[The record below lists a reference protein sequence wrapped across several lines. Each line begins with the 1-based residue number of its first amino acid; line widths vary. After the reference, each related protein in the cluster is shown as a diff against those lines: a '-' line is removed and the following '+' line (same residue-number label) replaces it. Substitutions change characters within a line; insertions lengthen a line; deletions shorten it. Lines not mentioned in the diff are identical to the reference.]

1 MLLILN
7 PRRKKRFL
15 LLFYFIFRDLEIFKR
30 VPLAFLSAK
39 SIGDGERTDGG
50 GGSSASRK
58 TLLTV
63 LIDVAG
69 GPPRQFFNLH
79 KSSIESAGSV
89 NTGDTLMICSPKTME
104 KGYHCQHLVEIGTR
118 VGSKL

>member
-1 MLLILN
+1 M
-7 PRRKKRFL
+7 
-15 LLFYFIFRDLEIFKR
+15 E
-30 VPLAFLSAK
+30 
-39 SIGDGERTDGG
+39 G

-69 GPPRQFFNLH
+69 GPPRQLFNLH

-104 KGYHCQHLVEIGTR
+104 KGYNCQHLVEIGTR
-118 VGSKL
+118 VGSKLSQHCQHVIEYMSNLLGVLSNVFCFVFEFGAVERV